1 MNDNALLAIIIS
13 AIQTGL
19 TAQSITVG
27 IQQAYQPTTE
37 GVPSSPTI
45 LIHKVD
51 DDRYGW
57 VERNDIVNLG
67 TVVTVTH
74 TEIEKLITSY
84 EIGAIAQVDPSNVS
98 ALTAADYVK
107 AVARVL
113 QSEAC
118 ILSLQALNIGTD
130 RIQRIKTTYFR
141 DDKGQNET
149 YPNFIITFVHDDVL
163 SSTINSTTTVIP
175 GIYPI

>member
-1 MNDNALLAIIIS
+1 MNDNALVGNIIA

-19 TAQSITVG
+19 IAQGITVG
-27 IQQAYQPTTE
+27 IQQAFQPTTE
-37 GVPSSPTI
+37 GVSSEPAI
-45 LIHKVD
+45 LIHKTM

-57 VERNDIVNLG
+57 VGRKDVVNTG

-74 TEIEKLITSY
+74 TETEKLVTSY
-84 EIGAIAQVDPSNVS
+84 EIGAIAQVDPSNIS

-107 AVARVL
+107 AVARTL

-130 RIQRIKTTYFR
+130 RIQQIKTRFFR

-149 YPNFIITFVHDDVL
+149 YPNFTVTFVHDDVL
-163 SSTINSTTTVIP
+163 TSEINSTTTVIP